1 MQCQATVVLE
11 YLYTYGSEK
20 KNTVCFLYFIQ
31 YFILF
36 LGQTF
41 GVSKNNFSH
50 WKQYALVFNKYKAS
64 ITKLN
69 VLYSATLDLCI
80 KKKKK
85 NFFIHI

>member
-1 MQCQATVVLE
+1 MGQR
-11 YLYTYGSEK
+11 K
-20 KNTVCFLYFIQ
+20 KNTVCFLYFVQ

-36 LGQTF
+36 LEQIF

-69 VLYSATLDLCI
+69 MLYSATLDLCI
-80 KKKKK
+80 KKKRFLHSYLNLRQVFMK
-85 NFFIHI
+85 FIGVDFT